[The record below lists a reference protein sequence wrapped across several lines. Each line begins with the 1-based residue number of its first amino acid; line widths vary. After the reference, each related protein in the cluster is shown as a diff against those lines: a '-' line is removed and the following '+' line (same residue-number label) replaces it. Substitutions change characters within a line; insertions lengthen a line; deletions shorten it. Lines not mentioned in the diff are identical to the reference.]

1 MLLVAHVAEA
11 EILPLSPVL
20 RRAIRMARQNLK
32 LTQHEAGARAGSSE
46 RTWRALENDPS
57 YRPPV
62 RVLRAAVRTVG
73 LSPDYLRAIGEA
85 ELADLA
91 TEDLMLTDEDPEVII
106 GRLPGS
112 AWEKRVMIRAW
123 DALRR
128 YGRDRQDLFVAELL
142 RAIHDR
148 K

>member
-1 MLLVAHVAEA
+1 MLFMADIAEA
-11 EILPLSPVL
+11 EVLPLSAVL
-20 RRAIRMARQNLK
+20 RRAIRMARQNVK
-32 LTQHEAGARAGSSE
+32 LTQYEAGAQAGTSE

-57 YRPPV
+57 YCPAA

-73 LSPDYLRAIGEA
+73 LSPGYLRAIGEA
-85 ELADLA
+85 ELAGLL
-91 TEDLMLTDEDPEVII
+91 TEDLMLTDDPEVII
-106 GRLPGS
+106 ARLPGS
-112 AWEKRVMIRAW
+112 AWEKRVMLRAW
-123 DALRR
+123 DALKR